1 MFQSWKRRCKSTS
14 NLNTGDNQISDDSS
28 SSVDNVGLLSRDR
41 GTSSLQFSDS
51 DLETPNMGTMVRQ
64 GRSRTKRGRGG
75 DMIMGIE
82 SDSFTE
88 NVQPWQD
95 FRVHSKRRRK
105 FKRMA
110 MGPGVEVS
118 TVRGV
123 TATKRKK
130 VRSRS
135 GVDGRYL
142 DPGSRGSVI
151 DKALIIKI
159 T

>member
-1 MFQSWKRRCKSTS
+1 MQAWKRRCKSTS
-14 NLNTGDNQISDDSS
+14 NLTLGNCNISDDSS

-51 DLETPNMGTMVRQ
+51 DLETPVYPGLARP
-64 GRSRTKRGRGG
+64 GRNRTKRGRG
-75 DMIMGIE
+75 DTLGIE

-110 MGPGVEVS
+110 IAPGLD
-118 TVRGV
+118 VRGA
-123 TATKRKK
+123 TGTKRKK

-135 GVDGRYL
+135 GYDGRTNTRL
-142 DPGSRGSVI
+142 SGNLNLELQIR
-151 DKALIIKI
+151 I

>member
-1 MFQSWKRRCKSTS
+1 
-14 NLNTGDNQISDDSS
+14 
-28 SSVDNVGLLSRDR
+28 
-41 GTSSLQFSDS
+41 
-51 DLETPNMGTMVRQ
+51 
-64 GRSRTKRGRGG
+64 
-75 DMIMGIE
+75 MIMGIE

-142 DPGSRGSVI
+142 DPGSRGH
-151 DKALIIKI
+151 
-159 T
+159 